1 MRRLATILFGL
12 AVLGIAPSSA
22 QTTAPTQPA
31 KAAAT
36 GTVKAI
42 QPGLFEVA
50 GPLASEAIAAGITK
64 ITATPGKGWR
74 SILIQSPWGDSYH
87 GWPKNMKQVPFTITA
102 ARGGSA
108 TIDAPGFTN
117 ANKADYEAA
126 IRTIVTFAISATQQ
140 NMNLMEGSGGG
151 RGGR

>member
-1 MRRLATILFGL
+1 MHSLATILI
-12 AVLGIAPSSA
+12 AMAALGVAASNA
-22 QTTAPTQPA
+22 QTTAPSLPA

-50 GPLASEAIAAGITK
+50 GPLVNEAISAGITK

-87 GWPKNMKQVPFTITA
+87 GWPKNMKPVPFTITA
-102 ARGGSA
+102 GHGGMA
-108 TIDAPGFTN
+108 TINAPGFTN
-117 ANKADYEAA
+117 ANKADYKTA
-126 IRTIVTFAISATQQ
+126 IETIVPFAITATQQ
-140 NMNLMEGSGGG
+140 NRNLMEGSG
-151 RGGR
+151 R